1 MSKHPIE
8 LLIAKADEAIN
19 NEDFDALANIY
30 TEDAILVIKP
40 DMNAI
45 GRPHIKKAF
54 EAIAAHFGHSL
65 HVTEAGMQILETG
78 DTALVL
84 AKTIVSASNLPATER
99 KATYVFRRDN
109 QNDWLCAIDNSYGH
123 DLIDNPS

>member
-19 NEDFDALANIY
+19 NEDFDVLANIY

-40 DMNAI
+40 GMNAI
-45 GRPHIKKAF
+45 GRLHIKKAF

-123 DLIDNPS
+123 DLIDNQS